1 MFLCVDVLSC
11 LLFVVQPGALCGVLV
26 GFIYYNENNV
36 IKLAVLV
43 FLILSYANILMD
55 IMIII
60 TTMVIQVHQLDKYS
74 AGDTNINVIY
84 MFIVIHIK
92 II

>member
-43 FLILSYANILMD
+43 FLILSYAN
-55 IMIII
+55 
-60 TTMVIQVHQLDKYS
+60 
-74 AGDTNINVIY
+74 NINGYSESKEISANKHNY
-84 MFIVIHIK
+84 NDGNKRSPMADIK
-92 II
+92 MCQKIRFNYKW